1 MVPEPAVYVVDDD
14 VIVRILLEKVFQAAD
29 LRVETF
35 ASAED
40 FLVTYSPNNS
50 GVLLLDIMMPGMSG
64 LELQDVLVAQ
74 RNKTPVIFLTGSD
87 EVQVAVRALKG
98 GALDFIEKPV
108 VPKVVLNCVT
118 NAMELDMRNR
128 YERLQSSQIEQRIT
142 LLTPR
147 EHEVMKWIV
156 RGKSNKMI
164 ARILDISRRTVEVHR
179 RNVIDKMQAN
189 SVADLVQMA
198 LKAGE

>member
-1 MVPEPAVYVVDDD
+1 MIPEPAVYVVDDD
-14 VIVRILLEKVFQAAD
+14 LIVRILLEKVFQAAD
-29 LRVETF
+29 IRVETY

-40 FLVTYSPNNS
+40 FLVTYSPDNS
-50 GVLLLDIMMPGMSG
+50 GCLLLDIMMPGMSG
-64 LELQDVLVAQ
+64 LELQDVLATQ
-74 RNKTPVIFLTGSD
+74 SNKTPVIFLTGSD

-108 VPKVVLNCVT
+108 VPKVVLNCVN

-147 EHEVMKWIV
+147 EYEVMKWIV

-179 RNVIDKMQAN
+179 RNVIEKMQAN